1 VLRLVYLKHRY
12 QLGYESL
19 CREVTDSI
27 SWRQFR
33 PIPLDWPDN
42 DHWTLD
48 RVATV
53 IERLTGSAIIA
64 VTCGSCCATGCIIA
78 CCVLPAAPSSVTSG
92 PSPAGWS
99 RTGPRIRSNARRRRA
114 GIVFWDESGASLLP
128 VVRRTWAPRGRT
140 PILDAWDRRDR
151 ISAISCITVSPR
163 TRRLHLY
170 FELLPDNRTAHA
182 EEVVAFLEKLR
193 RQLRGPFTVVW
204 DRHKIHSKSKAVQ
217 AWLARHPDV
226 RVEDFPPHDPQDD
239 PDEWVWSW
247 AKYGKRCNFCPADV
261 DTLFAAVLDA
271 LDELKHRPCVLASFV
286 MAAGV
291 PLCL

>member
-92 PSPAGWS
+92 PSPSGWP
-99 RTGPRIRSNARRRRA
+99 RTGLESKPTQSVVGPRSC
-114 GIVFWDESGASLLP
+114 SGTK
-128 VVRRTWAPRGRT
+128 VAPQCCR
-140 PILDAWDRRDR
+140 
-151 ISAISCITVSPR
+151 
-163 TRRLHLY
+163 
-170 FELLPDNRTAHA
+170 
-182 EEVVAFLEKLR
+182 
-193 RQLRGPFTVVW
+193 
-204 DRHKIHSKSKAVQ
+204 
-217 AWLARHPDV
+217 
-226 RVEDFPPHDPQDD
+226 
-239 PDEWVWSW
+239 
-247 AKYGKRCNFCPADV
+247 
-261 DTLFAAVLDA
+261 
-271 LDELKHRPCVLASFV
+271 
-286 MAAGV
+286 
-291 PLCL
+291 